1 MNLFNSDKE
10 RKVLCK
16 QNLSKEMVLYHYL
29 GQELRVTLVVLAS
42 TAKFDQA
49 VGNLLGG
56 YSYSI
61 GG

>member
-1 MNLFNSDKE
+1 
-10 RKVLCK
+10 
-16 QNLSKEMVLYHYL
+16 MVLYHYL